1 MSYNSEDFKNLDLL
15 KPPQINSIDWDE
27 IFDNKISMTTDA
39 SQIFQEEFAFDTYSS
54 PKFVHVASGAP

>member
-15 KPPQINSIDWDE
+15 KPLQINSIDWDE

-39 SQIFQEEFAFDTYSS
+39 SQIF
-54 PKFVHVASGAP
+54 